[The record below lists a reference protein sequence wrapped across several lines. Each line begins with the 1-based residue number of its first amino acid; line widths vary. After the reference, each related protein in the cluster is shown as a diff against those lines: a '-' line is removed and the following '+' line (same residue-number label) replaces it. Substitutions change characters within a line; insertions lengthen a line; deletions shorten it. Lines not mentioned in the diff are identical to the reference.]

1 MEKLEQQISS
11 KQFPGIG
18 VMSLLSSK
26 INLLSELIHCF
37 VRNLALSQPDR
48 LRFIINFRKNLIIS
62 KQQLYGRIES
72 HDVTTNMKANAY
84 SSNLEGLVGMEMP
97 KCLTLTKLDGIISY
111 GRWFTAGHIE
121 TGGDDSI
128 TFVPVGKKLMLIA
141 KRGRASRRL
150 ESLFTSKKALVD
162 CLSKPP
168 SKLMRRSVKFLF
180 TDCTSLKIQP
190 D

>member
-11 KQFPGIG
+11 KTVSGDWCDEPIVIKNQPLFRVDP
-18 VMSLLSSK
+18 LFCEKLSS
-26 INLLSELIHCF
+26 ITT
-37 VRNLALSQPDR
+37 R
-48 LRFIINFRKNLIIS
+48 LRFIINFGKNLIIS

-84 SSNLEGLVGMEMP
+84 SSNLEGLVGMEML
-97 KCLTLTKLDGIISY
+97 KCLTLTNLDGIISY